1 MVDTM
6 EARHGPYK
14 SSGGVVVMT
23 EEGEGR
29 ARPTLVKA

>member
-6 EARHGPYK
+6 EARPGTVHIK
-14 SSGGVVVMT
+14 AVVVMT
-23 EEGEGR
+23 EEGEGL